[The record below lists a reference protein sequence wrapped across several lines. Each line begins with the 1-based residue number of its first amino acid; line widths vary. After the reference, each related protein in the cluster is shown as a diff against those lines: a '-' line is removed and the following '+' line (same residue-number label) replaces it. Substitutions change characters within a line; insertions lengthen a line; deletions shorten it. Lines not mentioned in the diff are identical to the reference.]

1 VLDVF
6 EEENLAASA
15 GRIGERLCRG
25 LTALQDRFETMGDVR
40 SAGSLIGIEFVKDR
54 ETKEPAPETR
64 DRFVRECFERG
75 LMTLGAGP
83 SSVRL
88 APPLIL
94 TDKQVDTGLSIM
106 EDVLSGI
113 W

>member
-1 VLDVF
+1 
-6 EEENLAASA
+6 
-15 GRIGERLCRG
+15 
-25 LTALQDRFETMGDVR
+25 
-40 SAGSLIGIEFVKDR
+40 VKDR
-54 ETKEPAPETR
+54 QTKEPAPETR

-94 TDKQVDTGLSIM
+94 TDEQVDTGLSIM
-106 EDVLSGI
+106 NEVLSEI
-113 W
+113 H